1 MPTTRRE
8 GGLVSGFEEPHV
20 AWRKSTKSDS
30 GGCVELAAAAGSVL
44 VRDSRNRSGTVLR
57 FPSAAWSAF
66 VGYARGTDP
75 GPGPA

>member
-8 GGLVSGFEEPHV
+8 GGLVSGFEEPRV
-20 AWRKSTKSDS
+20 AWRKSSKSASSD
-30 GGCVELAAAAGSVL
+30 CVEMTAAAGSVL
-44 VRDSRNRSGTVLR
+44 VRDSGNRSGTVLR

-66 VGYARGTDP
+66 VEYARGTDP